1 MGTLGGIVAGALI
14 GWFVA
19 RQKGLIGLDRAHYAG
34 VGAIA
39 LGIVTVLAL
48 VVMGSTN

>member
-1 MGTLGGIVAGALI
+1 MGTLGGIVLGALI

-19 RQKGLIGLDRAHYAG
+19 RQKGLAGLDRAHYAG

-39 LGIVTVLAL
+39 LGIIAILAL
-48 VVMGSTN
+48 VILRSTS